1 MTTNGHQKPIHV
13 AHVLHSF
20 RIGGLENGVVNLIN
34 NLPHEQYRHSIIC
47 VTDYCPEYFKRIT
60 ANNCQIFS
68 LHKPPGKGMGW
79 LWRCWRLFRKIK
91 PDVIHSRNLSALES
105 QLAQVLTGAKLTAH
119 GEHGWDVNDLAG
131 ANHKNQRIKR
141 FFKPF
146 VDQYIALSKEG
157 ELYLKDKIGVK
168 QSKVIRICNGVD
180 VDKFDPAQPKPKPEG
195 MPEHICEAEKR
206 LVFGTVGRATKV
218 KNQMYLL
225 DAFIEL
231 VTANPGAHLFL
242 VIVGD
247 GPELPAL
254 QQRAQNAG
262 VAASVWFPGSRNDVD
277 LLLAQM
283 DVFVL
288 PSLAEG
294 ISNVFLEAMAAGLPV
309 IATGVGGNNDLM
321 LPQHTKSHLV
331 PLDNIA
337 SLTAAMQQYVDNK
350 EKLALDSEAVRQHCV
365 NNFSIQTMVGKYH
378 HVYQQSVG

>member
-1 MTTNGHQKPIHV
+1 MASKEQDRRVHV

-34 NLPHEQYRHSIIC
+34 NLPRDQYRHSIIC
-47 VTDYCPEYFKRIT
+47 VTDFCPEYFTRI
-60 ANNCQIFS
+60 NSDNCQIYS
-68 LHKPPGKGMGW
+68 LNKPPGKGLGW

-105 QLAQVLTGAKLTAH
+105 QLAQMLTGARHTVH

-131 ANHKNQRIKR
+131 ANQKNQRIKR

-157 ELYLKDKIGVK
+157 ERYLVDKIGIR
-168 QSKVIRICNGVD
+168 QSKVTRICNGVD
-180 VDKFDPAQPKPKPEG
+180 INKFDPAKPNPLPSG
-195 MPEHICEAEKR
+195 MPEQISTAEKK

-231 VTANPGAHLFL
+231 ANAHPAAPVFL
-242 VIVGD
+242 IVVGD
-247 GPELPAL
+247 GPELASL
-254 QQRAQNAG
+254 QQRADSAG
-262 VAASVWFPGSRNDVD
+262 VIDKVWFPGSRNDVD

-309 IATGVGGNNDLM
+309 IATNVGGNSDLM
-321 LPQHTKSHLV
+321 LPEHAKSHLI

-337 SLTAAMQQYVDNK
+337 SLTAAMQQYVDNY
-350 EKLALDSEAVRQHCV
+350 EKLAEDSKAVRQHCV
-365 NNFSIQTMVGKYH
+365 NCFSIQTMVEKYH